1 MDTLNRIPLSRC
13 GAGALQSSGVDRRRF
28 LGLAA
33 AAGGALAA
41 GLIAPEARAD
51 TSGYRA
57 LVAVFLY
64 GGSDAFNMVVPRS
77 DAEYAVYAA
86 SRQNLAVPQ
95 SALLPIAPLT
105 PDGARWGLHPS
116 MSGVQ
121 RLFAAHRLAV
131 VASTGPLVVPAT
143 KAEVLARS
151 VDLPPQLFS
160 HNDQQDQ
167 WQTLEGRGLLATG
180 WAGRVADQLEAEL
193 ASQQLPMN
201 VSVTGTVPLH
211 VANRAAPYVV
221 GEQGVVEHIALTDSV
236 FGGSARRRAF
246 EALLRTRQPTM
257 YGRALSGV
265 HERALL
271 YAERAQAA
279 LARAPLLRTTFPDD
293 ALGRQLSM
301 VARLIAVRGE
311 LGMRRQTFLV
321 GTGGFDTHD
330 AQNELQPRLLGELS
344 GALAAFDSAL
354 DELGVASGVTTFTM
368 SDFGRTLTSNGDGTD
383 HGWAGHQL
391 VMGAAVRGGD
401 IHGRMPRLDIDGPDD
416 IGGGRIVPTIAVQQ
430 YAATLLR
437 WFGLTESQIDVA
449 APGLGA
455 FGARD
460 LGFMS

>member
-1 MDTLNRIPLSRC
+1 MDTLIRIPLSRC
-13 GAGALQSSGVDRRRF
+13 GAGAPQSSGVDRRRF
-28 LGLAA
+28 LGFAA

-41 GLIAPEARAD
+41 GLIAREARAD

-64 GGSDAFNMVVPRS
+64 GGNDAFNMVVPRS

-105 PDGARWGLHPS
+105 PDGASWGLHPS

-211 VANRAAPYVV
+211 VATRAAPYVV
-221 GEQGVVEHIALTDSV
+221 GEQGVVQHIALTDSV
-236 FGGSARRRAF
+236 FGGPARRRAF
-246 EALLRTRQPTM
+246 EALLHTRQPTI
-257 YGRALSGV
+257 YGRALSEV

-279 LARAPLLRTTFPDD
+279 LARAPLLRTTFPMT
-293 ALGRQLSM
+293 R
-301 VARLIAVRGE
+301 
-311 LGMRRQTFLV
+311 
-321 GTGGFDTHD
+321 
-330 AQNELQPRLLGELS
+330 
-344 GALAAFDSAL
+344 SA
-354 DELGVASGVTTFTM
+354 GS
-368 SDFGRTLTSNGDGTD
+368 S
-383 HGWAGHQL
+383 
-391 VMGAAVRGGD
+391 
-401 IHGRMPRLDIDGPDD
+401 
-416 IGGGRIVPTIAVQQ
+416 
-430 YAATLLR
+430 R
-437 WFGLTESQIDVA
+437 WS
-449 APGLGA
+449 PG
-455 FGARD
+455 
-460 LGFMS
+460 